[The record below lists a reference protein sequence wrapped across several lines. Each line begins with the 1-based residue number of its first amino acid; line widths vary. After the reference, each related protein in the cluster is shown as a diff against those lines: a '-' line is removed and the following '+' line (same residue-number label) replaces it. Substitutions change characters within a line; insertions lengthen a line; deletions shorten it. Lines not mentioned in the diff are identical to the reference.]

1 MQIHLQ
7 TLYQDQT
14 NLCAGCRV
22 PGFDNQPLRLICI
35 DLTEVQQYQPDAI
48 HQNKLLFHQLLNNLL
63 ERLVFQFLHPAM
75 HLHTR

>member
-22 PGFDNQPLRLICI
+22 PGFDNQPLQLICI
-35 DLTEVQQYQPDAI
+35 DLTEAQQYQPDAI
-48 HQNKLLFHQLLNNLL
+48 HQNKLQFH
-63 ERLVFQFLHPAM
+63 
-75 HLHTR
+75 